1 MGVVYESNLILAEN
15 VAVDLTGET
24 PLLPTLNIQAGLDPE
39 GIFRPSPS
47 TGIDNSNSTPL
58 PPGTLLL
65 GAGESFI
72 GDWRN
77 VEGYEAV
84 SISAKSDQV
93 SAVNGIYTQ
102 FADDALGTNT
112 RTARRE
118 TYTTDSAGNLA
129 YYTWH
134 GTLGRFMRVVWI
146 NGAVPQNDFFIST
159 ELHVNATELPQSPVN
174 SSLGGGTPAIVTRSV
189 IAGRKDDGTN
199 TFENVNIHQEQG
211 FQSLAVG
218 QGHRISQ
225 MFGRSHFE
233 YNNGFAE
240 LVGNTLLFTV
250 PVGQILHVTSIGVS
264 IANTSN
270 NNPGKIIIADS
281 VTAGTGDTIFST
293 FVNEVSGGTQT
304 SANITQSYPEP
315 LRVENGLY
323 FNEVQGTTFTNVN
336 IVGYLED
343 L

>member
-1 MGVVYESNLILAEN
+1 MGVVYESNLILAGN
-15 VAVDLTGET
+15 VSLDLDTET
-24 PLLPTLNIQAGLDPE
+24 PLLPVLNIQAGLDPE
-39 GIFRPSPS
+39 GVFRPSPS
-47 TGIDNSNSTPL
+47 TGIDNSNSTPS

-65 GAGESFI
+65 NPGESFV
-72 GDWRN
+72 GDWVN

-84 SISAKSDQV
+84 SISARSDQI

-118 TYTTDSAGNLA
+118 TYTIDSAGNLA

-146 NGAVPQNDFFIST
+146 NGPVMQTDFFIST

-189 IAGRKDDGTN
+189 IAGRKDDGSN
-199 TFENVNIHQEQG
+199 SFDNVNIHQEQG

-225 MFGRSHFE
+225 MFGRQHFE
-233 YNNGFAE
+233 YNNGFTE
-240 LVGNTLLFTV
+240 LVGDTLLYTV
-250 PVGQILHVTSIGVS
+250 PASTILHVTSISVS

-270 NNPGKIIIADS
+270 NNPGKIIIADA
-281 VTAGTGDTIFST
+281 VAPDTGDTIFST

-323 FNEVQGTTFTNVN
+323 FNEIQGTTFTNVN
-336 IVGYLED
+336 IVGYLEAV
-343 L
+343 